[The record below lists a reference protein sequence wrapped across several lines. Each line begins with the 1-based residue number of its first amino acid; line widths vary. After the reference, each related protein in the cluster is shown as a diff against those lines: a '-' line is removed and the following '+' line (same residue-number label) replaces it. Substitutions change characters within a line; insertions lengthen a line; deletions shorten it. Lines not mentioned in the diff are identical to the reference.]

1 MCGFTVYAGADS
13 KQAQLE
19 ASLERIAHRGPDA
32 RSTRDWQF
40 ESGLHAGL
48 GHVRLSIIDTS
59 SAGEQPMISSN
70 GKIAMVFNG
79 EMFNHMALRA
89 QMPEHAFVGHSDS
102 EAVLEYYQ
110 RTGVEGLRELR
121 GMFAIAFLHLDTG
134 RLVVAR
140 DPLGVKPVYY
150 TRTADGFAFS
160 SEIRGLAPFMAQ
172 APGVSRDALF
182 EFLNCGFVY
191 EPHTG
196 LDGIEKVP
204 TGCYVD
210 IDGGS
215 LSVKRFF
222 SLEQA
227 TRTSAF
233 DEAQVGA
240 AVASQLEADVKL
252 GVFFSGGL
260 DSSVIAAYA
269 RKDNLFA
276 ANDAAELKSSGMVDD
291 EPFARAIA
299 EHLELDFATVQL
311 PSMAND
317 PESFLESVQAVAE
330 GTEELISDFT
340 FIASQALART
350 ARARGYKVMLSGMG
364 GDELFI
370 GYPRYRLLTGG
381 AGFRLASALLR
392 VPGVGAL
399 ARSLPRFAKKVD
411 RFTAFFDE
419 KQFPLAYARLLGYL
433 NRDEIRQLWRG
444 ADYDAAAARFC
455 ARCDDMLAGFEGAPD
470 LVKAMVLDYHGFLSH
485 NLTVADKS
493 SMSASLELRVPLLDQ
508 DLYCSYFGAVRSGR
522 EAPRFGKVRLREL
535 LYRMVPRSL
544 IDRPKTGFNPPLDG
558 KIAGL
563 GEARILQEL
572 RAGALG
578 EHVNLAS
585 AERIVREHFAGT
597 SNNTYKVW
605 QLLYLTYWL
614 RGKTSA
620 GAAGAADTPAA
631 SRENLT
637 FA

>member
-1 MCGFTVYAGADS
+1 MCGFTVYTGVVS
-13 KQAQLE
+13 KQEQLE

-32 RSTRDWQF
+32 RSTREWEFD
-40 ESGLHAGL
+40 SGLRAGL

-59 SAGEQPMISSN
+59 AAGVQPMISSN

-79 EMFNHMALRA
+79 EIFNHQALRM
-89 QMPEHAFVGHSDS
+89 QMPDHAFVGHSDS

-110 RTGVEGLRELR
+110 RTGVDGLRDLR
-121 GMFAIAFLHLDTG
+121 GMFTLGFLHLDSG

-140 DPLGVKPVYY
+140 DPIGIKPVYY
-150 TRTADGFAFS
+150 ARSADGFAFS
-160 SEIRGLAPFMAQ
+160 SEIRGLDPFLAQ

-196 LDGIEKVP
+196 LQGIEKVP
-204 TGCYVD
+204 AGCYVE
-210 IDGGS
+210 IVGQS

-222 SLEQA
+222 SLELA
-227 TRTSAF
+227 TRAGAF
-233 DEAQVGA
+233 DDAAVGT

-299 EHLELDFATVQL
+299 KHLELDFAAVQL
-311 PSMAND
+311 PAMAD
-317 PESFLESVQAVAE
+317 DADSFLRSVQAVAE

-340 FIASQALART
+340 FIASQALARS
-350 ARARGYKVMLSGMG
+350 ARASGYTVMLSGMG

-370 GYPRYRLLTGG
+370 GYPRYRLLIGG
-381 AGFRLASALLR
+381 AGFRMVSALLR
-392 VPGVGAL
+392 VPGVRAL
-399 ARSLPRFAKKVD
+399 VRSRPAFAKKVD
-411 RFTAFFDE
+411 RFTAYFDE
-419 KQFPLAYARLLGYL
+419 QQFALAYSRLLGYM
-433 NRDEIRQLWRG
+433 NREEIRQLWRG
-444 ADYDAAAARFC
+444 ADYDETAARFV
-455 ARCDDMLAGFEGAPD
+455 ARSDGMLAGFEGASD

-508 DLYCSYFGAVRSGR
+508 DLYCAYFGAVRSGQ
-522 EAPRFGKVRLREL
+522 EAPKFGKVRLREL
-535 LYRMVPRSL
+535 LYRMVPRTL
-544 IDRPKTGFNPPLDG
+544 IDRPKTGFNPPLDS

-563 GEARILQEL
+563 GQARILQEL
-572 RAGALG
+572 RGGALG
-578 EHVNLAS
+578 QHIELAT
-585 AERIVREHFAGT
+585 AERIVREHFAGA
-597 SNNTYKVW
+597 SNNTYKIW

-614 RGKTSA
+614 RGKTV
-620 GAAGAADTPAA
+620 AAVTAAVPRMNHAF
-631 SRENLT
+631 S
-637 FA
+637 